1 MGKHERTVQLLENG
15 DDTAELSAVFETDDT
30 KTESCQQGKLLGV
43 VSSGRSAT
51 ELVVLGKG
59 AKTKSLQHD
68 KSALVDLCCRLNIG
82 IALVLIVGTEPFAS
96 ED

>member
-1 MGKHERTVQLLENG
+1 MSTE
-15 DDTAELSAVFETDDT
+15 ET
-30 KTESCQQGKLLGV
+30 SGV

-68 KSALVDLCCRLNIG
+68 KGALVDLCSSSTLG
-82 IALVLIVGTEPFAS
+82 FHMY
-96 ED
+96 